1 MAYHLPISQ
10 ILAVF
15 RQEVAFMKVSA
26 DYRMFALDA
35 LRGKWKTAVLTGIA
49 ASALGATIV
58 SSSNSAVSNS
68 NQAKDIHFELF
79 SQPNGGRLLAVLLAG
94 IVLWAVLQ
102 LIVGGAVQLGYAHFN
117 LNLVDGNDAAISDLF
132 SQKDRLWDGFCMKF
146 LQGLYIAL
154 WSLLLVI
161 PGISKWEKGYTTP
174 SIYQLVA
181 ICYALNI
188 KEGPSYFTKNF
199 QKPALL
205 NDIGQKKVAEYEMD
219 LIASRRYQPDAEE
232 PAEIDYIMMP
242 VSELPVSAGLGAF
255 LEGEMFQQI
264 QVPASSVP
272 AGAEFGIY
280 VSGDSMEPRY
290 HNGQIVWVKRCEE
303 LECGDIGIFVYD
315 DCGYLKKYD
324 EHTPDKSQAEFL
336 TDSYGVVHNQP
347 VLVSLNT
354 KYSPILISPEQRFE
368 VVGKVLN

>member
-1 MAYHLPISQ
+1 
-10 ILAVF
+10 
-15 RQEVAFMKVSA
+15 MKVSA
-26 DYRMFALDA
+26 DYRMLALDA

-161 PGISKWEKGYTTP
+161 PGIVKTYSYAMTP
-174 SIYQLVA
+174 YIMSEHPSLTANEA
-181 ICYALNI
+181 IT
-188 KEGPSYFTKNF
+188 E
-199 QKPALL
+199 
-205 NDIGQKKVAEYEMD
+205 
-219 LIASRRYQPDAEE
+219 SRR
-232 PAEIDYIMMP
+232 IMNGNKWR
-242 VSELPVSAGLGAF
+242 LFCHGFQLHWLGAALF
-255 LEGEMFQQI
+255 GATVCRGFSGSQI
-264 QVPASSVP
+264 FHRFR
-272 AGAEFGIY
+272 G
-280 VSGDSMEPRY
+280 SGDFSCSSAD
-290 HNGQIVWVKRCEE
+290 NSI
-303 LECGDIGIFVYD
+303 
-315 DCGYLKKYD
+315 
-324 EHTPDKSQAEFL
+324 EHWLLFCTPL
-336 TDSYGVVHNQP
+336 
-347 VLVSLNT
+347 
-354 KYSPILISPEQRFE
+354 
-368 VVGKVLN
+368 